1 MASFTEKMGSC
12 VFLSQEDLGHKTE
25 NIKASSIPSARSPIS
40 HFISELLAFQVTS
53 SCEVEV

>member
-12 VFLSQEDLGHKTE
+12 VFLSQEDLGHRTE
-25 NIKASSIPSARSPIS
+25 NIKASSACSPIS
-40 HFISELLAFQVTS
+40 HFISELLAFQVTC